1 MSGSYDAFVT
11 RNLHSA
17 LSTLLSRPI
26 QELVEQF
33 QKLPGVGPKSA
44 QRLTYHVL
52 RRPEEEVDVLIKAL
66 RRVKQDLVVCSRCY
80 NITEEDPCVICAN
93 PERNQASICVIE
105 EPLDLISI
113 EKTGKHTGVYHVLN
127 GVINP
132 LMGIGPEELRMYELF
147 DRLRAF
153 GEHVGD
159 VELIIAT
166 NPSIEGEA
174 TAMYIKKEIQNV
186 ESKMQNV
193 KITRIARGLP
203 TGGDVEYADQVTLG
217 RALEG
222 RVVF

>member
-1 MSGSYDAFVT
+1 M
-11 RNLHSA
+11 H
-17 LSTLLSRPI
+17 STLSILLSKPI
-26 QELVEQF
+26 QNLVEQF

-44 QRLTYHVL
+44 QRLTYHML
-52 RRPEEEVDVLIKAL
+52 RRPEEDVEALIRAL
-66 RRVKQDLVVCSRCY
+66 RSVKQDLVVCSRCY
-80 NITEEDPCVICAN
+80 NVTEEDPCVICTS
-93 PERNQASICVIE
+93 PERNQASICVVE

-153 GEHVGD
+153 GEYASD

-174 TAMYIKKEIQNV
+174 TAMYIKKEMANMQI
-186 ESKMQNV
+186 SKYPNEIKV
-193 KITRIARGLP
+193 TRIARGLP

-222 RVVF
+222 RVEF

>member
-1 MSGSYDAFVT
+1 M
-11 RNLHSA
+11 
-17 LSTLLSRPI
+17 LSKPI

-33 QKLPGVGPKSA
+33 QKLPGIGPKSA
-44 QRLTYHVL
+44 QRLAYYML
-52 RRPEEEVDVLIKAL
+52 RRPEEDVHLFIQAL
-66 RRVKQDLVVCSRCY
+66 ERVKYDLVVCSRCY
-80 NITEEDPCVICAN
+80 NITEEDPCVICSN
-93 PERNQASICVIE
+93 SERNQFSLCVVE

-113 EKTGKHTGVYHVLN
+113 ERTGKHAGVYHVLN

-147 DRLRAF
+147 ERLRLLIEDN
-153 GEHVGD
+153 EHIEV
-159 VELIIAT
+159 IIAT

-174 TAMYIKKEIQNV
+174 TAMFIKKEIAN
-186 ESKMQNV
+186 MQSGREI

-222 RVVF
+222 RVEF

>member
-1 MSGSYDAFVT
+1 M
-11 RNLHSA
+11 
-17 LSTLLSRPI
+17 LSKPI

-33 QKLPGVGPKSA
+33 QKLPGIGPKSA
-44 QRLTYHVL
+44 QRLAYYML
-52 RRPEEEVDVLIKAL
+52 RRPEEDVHLFIQAL
-66 RRVKQDLVVCSRCY
+66 ERVKHDLVVCSRCY
-80 NITEEDPCVICAN
+80 NITEEDPCVICSN
-93 PERNQASICVIE
+93 SERNQSSLCVVE

-113 EKTGKHTGVYHVLN
+113 ERTGKHAGVYHVLN

-147 DRLRAF
+147 ERLRLLIEDN
-153 GEHVGD
+153 EHIEV
-159 VELIIAT
+159 IIAT

-174 TAMYIKKEIQNV
+174 TAMFIKKEIAN
-186 ESKMQNV
+186 MQSGREI

-222 RVVF
+222 RVEF